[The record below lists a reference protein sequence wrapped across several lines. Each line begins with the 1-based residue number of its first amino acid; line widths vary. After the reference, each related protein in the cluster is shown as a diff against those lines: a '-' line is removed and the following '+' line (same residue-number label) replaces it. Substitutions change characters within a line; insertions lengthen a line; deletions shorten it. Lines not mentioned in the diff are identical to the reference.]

1 MIESEKKRIR
11 KEFQP
16 LTIAVSLKIM
26 TPNSP
31 ANQVYNPVANEYDP
45 DRGVTPLVILPE
57 VIANAAD
64 GSWDMPYVNSL
75 LAEMNWFVNGKN
87 LSAIS
92 SWNGKYSIDTVG
104 DTRGAITI
112 SRNVAPGESF
122 ELHFEGVIAD
132 TRLGVNIPVKTDS
145 IMLTTVDKS
154 EDTYGLSIGDSQI
167 IQYNP
172 FLDKLLLYD
181 YKVANKL
188 ISASTANKNAAL
200 DENSY
205 ERTIPLMVTKGVNK
219 ITTGYKWNGE
229 IVPIPAP
236 IIRMVWFT
244 DSANKTG
251 VQWQEGEK
259 TVIMLDGTGI
269 GETYL
274 DDWLDVYIKAEQK
287 KAFSVLT
294 DGTNEYTDSNGN
306 IYINN

>member
-75 LAEMNWFVNGKN
+75 LAEMNWFANGEN
-87 LSAIS
+87 ISAIS

-122 ELHFEGVIAD
+122 ELYFEGLIAD

-181 YKVANKL
+181 YKVANNL
-188 ISASTANKNAAL
+188 ISASTANRNAAL

-219 ITTGYKWNGE
+219 ITTGYTIELYQVNSISSQTMLTTANHE
-229 IVPIPAP
+229 IVAL
-236 IIRMVWFT
+236 
-244 DSANKTG
+244 S
-251 VQWQEGEK
+251 
-259 TVIMLDGTGI
+259 
-269 GETYL
+269 
-274 DDWLDVYIKAEQK
+274 
-287 KAFSVLT
+287 LT
-294 DGTNEYTDSNGN
+294 SLMENPV
-306 IYINN
+306 

>member
-75 LAEMNWFVNGKN
+75 LAEMNWFANGEN
-87 LSAIS
+87 ISAIS

-122 ELHFEGVIAD
+122 ELHFEGLIAD

-172 FLDKLLLYD
+172 FLDKLCC
-181 YKVANKL
+181 
-188 ISASTANKNAAL
+188 
-200 DENSY
+200 
-205 ERTIPLMVTKGVNK
+205 M
-219 ITTGYKWNGE
+219 IT
-229 IVPIPAP
+229 
-236 IIRMVWFT
+236 R
-244 DSANKTG
+244 
-251 VQWQEGEK
+251 
-259 TVIMLDGTGI
+259 
-269 GETYL
+269 
-274 DDWLDVYIKAEQK
+274 
-287 KAFSVLT
+287 
-294 DGTNEYTDSNGN
+294 
-306 IYINN
+306 